1 MSYVISKKNFIAT
14 FLMIMLC
21 LFNTSN
27 SLTAFAKAKQPKLNV
42 TKVTMLQAQSCTVQ
56 VYRLNKKQT
65 VSFYIQDESIAYI
78 TKANKKSCT
87 FKSVAVGKT
96 KLIATIYKNNKKIKT
111 LKCAIHVTPPAVSVR
126 FKKKNCLLVVGES
139 LALRKLI
146 NLKPAN
152 TAEVPVFTVSD
163 SSYLRVTPNG
173 FATAISSGKVIVT
186 ATIANGKSDQIT
198 IHIKEKE
205 KEKN

>member
-1 MSYVISKKNFIAT
+1 MNHVISKKNYIAT

-21 LFNTSN
+21 LFSTSN

-42 TKVTMLQAQSCTVQ
+42 TKVTMLQDQSCTVQ
-56 VYRLNKKQT
+56 VYRLNKNQT

-78 TKANKKSCT
+78 TQTSKKSCT

-205 KEKN
+205 KN

>member
-1 MSYVISKKNFIAT
+1 MSDIIRKKRHLIA
-14 FLMIMLC
+14 FLLIFFC
-21 LFNTSN
+21 LFSISN
-27 SLTAFAKAKQPKLNV
+27 PLVVFAKAKQPKLNV
-42 TKVTMLQAQSCTVQ
+42 PNVTMLQDQTYTVQ
-56 VYRLNKKQT
+56 VYRLMKNQT
-65 VSFYIQDESIAYI
+65 VSFSIQNESVAYI
-78 TKANKKSCT
+78 TKTTKKTCT
-87 FKSVAVGKT
+87 FKSISVGKT
-96 KLIATIYKNNKKIKT
+96 KLIATIYKNDKKVKT
-111 LKCAIHVTPPAVSVR
+111 LKCTIHVTPPAVSVR
-126 FKKKNCLLVVGES
+126 FKKKNCPLIVGES

-173 FATAISSGKVIVT
+173 FATALSPGKVIVT

-205 KEKN
+205 KN